1 MWKKKPVV
9 CSQPLWARH
18 GSEEAKEMNN
28 RRKQYPD
35 KTSVNLLYRDKANE
49 LTPRMLVAVAVF
61 VVALALFCKFAV
73 IDRLWAADRALR
85 EAEEMEKIVATLQQG
100 NSDYEEVLREY
111 QHYYF
116 SVTDTG
122 NGEPV
127 AYVDCLEVL
136 GLLESELLNRAGV
149 QMVNLTGSVLTV
161 NLTEINLED
170 ASAIAKS
177 LMKHKMVKDVT
188 VSTANRH
195 QELEGT
201 KVYLIIVLETEDDE
215 AAEQDVDAEE
225 GE

>member
-1 MWKKKPVV
+1 
-9 CSQPLWARH
+9 
-18 GSEEAKEMNN
+18 MNN
-28 RRKQYPD
+28 HRKQYPD
-35 KTSVNLLYRDKANE
+35 KTSVNLLYRDKSKD
-49 LTPRMLVAVAVF
+49 LSPRMLVAAAVF

-73 IDRLWAADRALR
+73 IDRLWAADRALG
-85 EAEEMEKIVATLQQG
+85 EAEKLEEAVIRLAQS

-116 SVTDTG
+116 SAADTG

-136 GLLESELLNRAGV
+136 GLLESELLNKAGV

-177 LMKHKMVKDVT
+177 LMEHKMVKDVT

-195 QELEGT
+195 QEVEGT

-215 AAEQDVDAEE
+215 ATEQDVDAEE